1 MAEIK
6 VRMAIDPFRTV
17 GNALS
22 CARKIKLPQTMVSVD
37 YDDEAD
43 VLYVKFKHAKI
54 VDNDPLDDKGLIT
67 ASLDEHG
74 KVVGLVIMEASK
86 FTEERKN

>member
-6 VRMAIDPFRTV
+6 MRMAIDPFITV
-17 GNALS
+17 ENALS
-22 CARKIKLPQTMVSVD
+22 CAKRLKLPQTMVSVD

-54 VDNDPLDDKGLIT
+54 VDNDSIDDKGLIT
-67 ASLDEHG
+67 ASLDENG
-74 KVVGLVIMEASK
+74 KIIGLIIMEAST
-86 FTEERKN
+86 FTQKSKN

>member
-6 VRMAIDPFRTV
+6 MRMAIDPFIYRRKCLV
-17 GNALS
+17 L
-22 CARKIKLPQTMVSVD
+22 RKKIKLPQTTVSVD

-43 VLYVKFKHAKI
+43 VLYVKFKHSKI
-54 VDNDPLDDKGLIT
+54 VDNDSLDDKGLIT
-67 ASLDEHG
+67 AFLDEHG

-86 FTEERKN
+86 FT

>member
-6 VRMAIDPFRTV
+6 VRMAIDPFSTV
-17 GNALS
+17 ENAMSYAKKPNLP
-22 CARKIKLPQTMVSVD
+22 RKMVSVD

-43 VLYVKFKHAKI
+43 ILYVKFKHAKI
-54 VDNDPLDDKGLIT
+54 VDNDSLDDRGLIT

-86 FTEERKN
+86 FTQPNKN

>member
-6 VRMAIDPFRTV
+6 VRMAIDPFKTV

-22 CARKIKLPQTMVSVD
+22 CAGELNLPLTMVSID

-43 VLYVKFKHAKI
+43 ILYVKFRHAKI
-54 VDNDPLDDKGLIT
+54 VDNKTLDDKGLVT

-74 KVVGLVIMEASK
+74 KITGLIIMEASN
-86 FTEERKN
+86 FTDE

>member
-22 CARKIKLPQTMVSVD
+22 CAKKLKLPQTMVSVV
-37 YDDEAD
+37 YEDEAGI
-43 VLYVKFKHAKI
+43 LYVNFKHAKI
-54 VDNDPLDDKGLIT
+54 VDNDLLTIKGL
-67 ASLDEHG
+67 SPRL
-74 KVVGLVIMEASK
+74 
-86 FTEERKN
+86 